1 MLRKQ
6 DQVARSS
13 GRLGLACSTT
23 IHDHDHAQTRPQLR
37 LKWPGATHFSS
48 ENHYAEASAL
58 SIQPNGKL
66 IRGLAALV
74 MILALVLPVS
84 PGFAA
89 EQNDDGEVQAAH
101 LASGPGG
108 NISTLNTNTAV
119 PPVVPTNFATYDS
132 ADCPPTTEQPSN
144 APKPIACRRVSGPK
158 SRASSASAP

>member
-66 IRGLAALV
+66 IRVGTSSDEYRSIQRRA
-74 MILALVLPVS
+74 
-84 PGFAA
+84 
-89 EQNDDGEVQAAH
+89 
-101 LASGPGG
+101 
-108 NISTLNTNTAV
+108 
-119 PPVVPTNFATYDS
+119 FATRIMK
-132 ADCPPTTEQPSN
+132 ARE
-144 APKPIACRRVSGPK
+144 
-158 SRASSASAP
+158 